1 MNKTLFIKNKTP
13 CSSNINVLLMSILGV
28 SSNILHNMTLKS
40 LLSNYLRIY
49 ITKKS
54 PELRSGLLNWHEGQC
69 LVFDDADRFGCF
81 GYFQEVDAACNL
93 IDVDSR

>member
-13 CSSNINVLLMSILGV
+13 CSSNINALLMSILGV
-28 SSNILHNMTLKS
+28 SSNILQIIKLKS
-40 LLSNYLRIY
+40 LLNNYLRI
-49 ITKKS
+49 IEQKKS
-54 PELRSGLLNWHEGQC
+54 PELRSGLLRWHEGLC
-69 LVFDDADRFGCF
+69 LVFNDADRFGCF